1 MLALSQGLDGTLLKI
16 FELMDTDG
24 NGTVDAQEFKTFLR
38 KQQNKTTQAL
48 LVRTMNNDT

>member
-1 MLALSQGLDGTLLKI
+1 MLALSQGLEEKLQKI

-38 KQQNKTTQAL
+38 K
-48 LVRTMNNDT
+48 